1 MFLLGKMGTVL
12 TVSSRIGEISE
23 ARCSPLSDGGMRG
36 IGPVIMSTGSDG
48 ANPKGLT
55 FYVKLFCE
63 ILFHLSL

>member
-36 IGPVIMSTGSDG
+36 ISPVIMSTGSDG
-48 ANPKGLT
+48 AIPKGLT
-55 FYVKLFCE
+55 FYVTLFCG
-63 ILFHLSL
+63 ILSV